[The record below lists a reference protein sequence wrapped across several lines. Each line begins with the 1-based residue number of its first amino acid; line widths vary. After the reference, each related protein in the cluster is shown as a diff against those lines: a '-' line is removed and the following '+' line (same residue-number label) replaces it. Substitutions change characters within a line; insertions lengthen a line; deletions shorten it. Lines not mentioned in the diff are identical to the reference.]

1 MAVTAVA
8 RSKPRE
14 EESYPV
20 STLVT
25 AVTMKLLL
33 EAVLLHTKAADR
45 ALLIKSTST
54 GATVKGSVGAGGHLA
69 SENEYFAAMGRQ
81 G

>member
-1 MAVTAVA
+1 
-8 RSKPRE
+8 
-14 EESYPV
+14 
-20 STLVT
+20 
-25 AVTMKLLL
+25 MKLLL